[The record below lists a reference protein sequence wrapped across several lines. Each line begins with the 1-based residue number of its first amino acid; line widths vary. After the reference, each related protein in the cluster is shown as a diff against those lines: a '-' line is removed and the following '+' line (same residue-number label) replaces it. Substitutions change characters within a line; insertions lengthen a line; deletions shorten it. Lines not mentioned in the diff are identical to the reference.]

1 VVAPRKDAQRI
12 CVAQIGA
19 PHGVRGEVR
28 IKSFTAEP
36 MALADYGV
44 LSTEDGA
51 RIFEI
56 AALRPAK
63 DVLVARLAGI
73 ADRDAAEALRNL
85 RLYVPRDRLPAAE
98 EDEFYHADLIGLAAV
113 RLDGTPLGTVAA
125 LHNFGAGDLIEIAPA
140 EGGPTLLLAFTKA
153 VVPEVDV
160 AGGRIVVDPPK
171 EIAEDPQDAGLSPPP
186 LRGRSPAKRAGG
198 G

>member
-1 VVAPRKDAQRI
+1 MVARAPAPRV

-28 IKSFTAEP
+28 IKSFTADP
-36 MALADYGV
+36 MALADYGP
-44 LSTEDGA
+44 LSTEDGT
-51 RIFEI
+51 RSFEI

-63 DVLVARLAGI
+63 EVLIARLAGVG
-73 ADRDAAEALRNL
+73 DRTAAEALRNL

-113 RLDGTPLGTVAA
+113 RPDGTPIGKVAA
-125 LHNFGAGDLIEIAPA
+125 LHNFGAGDLIEIVPA
-140 EGGPTLLLAFTKA
+140 AGGTSLLLPFTKA
-153 VVPEVDV
+153 VVPEIDV
-160 AGGRIVVDPPK
+160 ARGRMVVDPP
-171 EIAEDPQDAGLSPPP
+171 AETEPSGDKPQTPPP
-186 LRGRSPAKRAGG
+186 PVRGRSPAKQAGG